1 MQNKGAI
8 VFLAITLALVS
19 IYQLSFTGATYMV
32 KRDARIYANGDL
44 SLEANYLDS
53 IASLPK
59 EDWNF
64 LGFTFRECQSK
75 EINLGLD
82 LKGGMNV
89 ILEVEVQDIVLALS
103 NYSADRNF
111 NEALKIAKQRQL
123 ESQTDYLDL
132 FHRAYEELDP
142 NARLAAI
149 FSTIELKDKV
159 NFNSTNEE
167 VIRVLKSES
176 ESAIENAFNIL
187 RTRIDRFGVTQPNI
201 SRLEG
206 RGRILIELPGV
217 KDPQRVRT
225 LLQGTA
231 SLEFW
236 ETYENGEILPF
247 LSQANDILRDIQR
260 SQQKQQ
266 TQQTPQATGDLTQ
279 TSEAG
284 TQDTTAT
291 EGQESLIDLIRG
303 ETQDTTEI
311 KTLEEFSRQNP
322 LFGALRPNVSNDGQ
336 PFQGSVVGMA
346 HYRDTARVNRYLAM
360 NQIRAIFPRDV
371 RFFWSQDPFK
381 FDDTESYYELHAIKV
396 TTRDGRAPLDGGA
409 ITAARPSTGMTGSDI
424 NVDMSMNSEGAKI
437 WARMTR
443 ENIGRSIAVVLDGY
457 VRSAPRVNQE
467 IKGGNSEISG
477 DFTLEEAEDLAN
489 ILKSGKLPAP
499 ARIVQDTVVGPSL
512 GKEAVS
518 SGLNSFALAF
528 LIVLAYMVFFYS
540 RRAGLVADIALLT
553 NLFFMMG
560 VLASLNA
567 VLTLPGIAGI
577 VLTIGMSV
585 DANVIIYERIREE
598 LRAGKGIKLAVA
610 DGYKNAYSA
619 IIDGNVTTLLT
630 GIVLYVFGTGPIKGF
645 ATTLVIGIITSLFS
659 AIFITRIIY
668 DTMLKKN
675 KTLTFSIKA
684 TENFM
689 KNTAVN
695 FIGLRKTFYVV
706 SLIVIA
712 IGVGSLFTRGLSQ
725 GIDFT
730 GGRSY
735 IVQFDQSVRTD
746 EVSTALGE
754 VFEQNPQVVTYGS
767 DNQVKITTK
776 YRVDEPGV
784 DSEVELTLFEGL
796 KDFLPGVTFEE
807 FIESYRTGSETVG
820 PTIARDIKIKAVWAI
835 GLSLLVVFLYI
846 FLRFRNWQYGLGA
859 VASLVHDTLFVLG
872 LYSLLYGLLP
882 FSLDIDQAFIAAI
895 LTVIGYS
902 VNDTVIIF
910 DRIREFKGIYRKR
923 PRAEVMNMALNSTLS
938 RTINTSFTT
947 LVVLLSIFLF
957 GGEVIRGFVFALLIG
972 IAVGTYSSLFVAT
985 PIVFDT
991 LGKRDIR
998 ESTKEKDRESK

>member
-8 VFLAITLALVS
+8 VFLAITLALISV
-19 IYQLSFTGATYMV
+19 YQLSFTAATYKV

-44 SLEANYLDS
+44 RLEADYLDS
-53 IASLPK
+53 IASLSK
-59 EDWNF
+59 EEWNF
-64 LGFTFRECQSK
+64 LGFTFRECQAK
-75 EINLGLD
+75 ELNLGLD

-89 ILEVEVQDIVLALS
+89 ILEVGVEDIVMALS
-103 NYSADRNF
+103 NYSTDRNF
-111 NEALKIAKQRQL
+111 NEALRIAKQRQIG
-123 ESQTDYLDL
+123 SQADYLDL
-132 FHRAYEELDP
+132 FLRAYEELDP

-167 VIRVLKSES
+167 VIRVIKSES
-176 ESAIENAFNIL
+176 ESAIDNAFNIL

-247 LSQANDILRDIQR
+247 LSQANDVLREIQR
-260 SQQKQQ
+260 SQQVQQ
-266 TQQTPQATGDLTQ
+266 TSQTTAPQEVGGM
-279 TSEAG
+279 E
-284 TQDTTAT
+284 DTTKT
-291 EGQESLIDLIRG
+291 GRQESLLDLIRG

-311 KTLEEFSRQNP
+311 KTIEDFTRQNP

-336 PFQGSVVGMA
+336 PFQGSVIGMA
-346 HYRDTARVNRYLAM
+346 HFRDTARVNRYLAM

-371 RFFWSQDPFK
+371 RFFWSQEPFK
-381 FDDTESYYELHAIKV
+381 WDDSKTYYELHAIKV
-396 TTRDGRAPLDGGA
+396 TTRDGRAPLDGGV

-424 NVDMSMNSEGAKI
+424 KVDMSMNSEGAKI

-443 ENIGRSIAVVLDGY
+443 ENIGRNIAVVLDGY
-457 VRSAPRVNQE
+457 VRSAPRVSVE
-467 IKGGNSEISG
+467 IRGGNSEISG

-499 ARIVQDTVVGPSL
+499 ARVVYDTVVGPSL
-512 GKEAVS
+512 GKEAVQ
-518 SGLNSFALAF
+518 SGLSSFVIAF
-528 LIVLAYMVFFYS
+528 IIVLAYMVFFYS
-540 RRAGLVADIALLT
+540 RRAGLVADIALLA

-610 DGYKNAYSA
+610 DGYRNAYSA

-630 GIVLYVFGTGPIKGF
+630 GVVLYVFGTGPIKGF
-645 ATTLVIGIITSLFS
+645 ATTLVIGIVTSLFS

-675 KTLTFSIKA
+675 MALTFSIKA

-689 KNTAVN
+689 KNTAIN

-712 IGVGSLFTRGLSQ
+712 VGVGSLFTRGLSQ

-735 IVQFDQSVRTD
+735 IVKFDQSVRTD
-746 EVSTALGE
+746 EVASTLGE
-754 VFEQNPQVVTYGS
+754 VFGQNPQVVTYGS

-776 YRVDEPGV
+776 YRIDEPGV

-807 FIESYRTGSETVG
+807 FTDTYRTGSETIG

-835 GLSLLVVFLYI
+835 ALSLLVMFLYI
-846 FLRFRNWQYGLGA
+846 FVRFRNWQYGLGA
-859 VASLVHDTLFVLG
+859 VASLLHDTLFVLG
-872 LYSLLYGLLP
+872 LYSLLHGFLP

-923 PRAEVMNMALNSTLS
+923 PRAEVMNLAINTTLS
-938 RTINTSFTT
+938 RTINTSLTT
-947 LVVLLSIFLF
+947 LLVLLAIFLF
-957 GGEVIRGFVFALLIG
+957 GGEVIRGFVFALIIG
-972 IAVGTYSSLFVAT
+972 IGVGTYSTVFVAT

-998 ESTKEKDRESK
+998 EASKEKEKESK

>member
-32 KRDARIYANGDL
+32 KRDARSYANGDL
-44 SLEANYLDS
+44 RLETQYLDS

-64 LGFTFRECQSK
+64 LGFTFRECQAK

-89 ILEVEVQDIVLALS
+89 ILEVEVQDIVMALS
-103 NYSADRNF
+103 NYSTDRNF
-111 NEALKIAKQRQL
+111 NEALRIAKQRQL

-132 FHRAYEELDP
+132 FQRAYEELDP

-176 ESAIENAFNIL
+176 ETAIENAFNIL
-187 RTRIDRFGVTQPNI
+187 RTRIDRFGVSQPNI

-247 LSQANDILRDIQR
+247 LSQANDVLREIQKSEQ
-260 SQQKQQ
+260 SQQTIQEQ
-266 TQQTPQATGDLTQ
+266 SPSDDMTQPAETAV
-279 TSEAG
+279 
-284 TQDTTAT
+284 QDTTAT
-291 EGQESLIDLIRG
+291 EGQESLLDLIKG
-303 ETQDTTEI
+303 ETQDTTQI
-311 KTLEEFSRQNP
+311 GTLEEFTRQNP
-322 LFGALRPNVSNDGQ
+322 LFGVLRPNVSNDGQ
-336 PFQGSVVGMA
+336 PFQGSVIGMS
-346 HYRDTARVNRYLAM
+346 HFRDTAKVNRYLAM

-381 FDDTESYYELHAIKV
+381 FDESESYYELHAIKV
-396 TTRDGRAPLDGGA
+396 TTRDGRAPLDGGV

-424 NVDMSMNSEGAKI
+424 KVDMSMNSEGAKV

-457 VRSAPRVNQE
+457 VRSAPRVSVE

-512 GKEAVS
+512 GKEAVR
-518 SGLNSFALAF
+518 SGLNSFAIAF

-540 RRAGLVADIALLT
+540 RRAGMVADIALLA
-553 NLFFMMG
+553 NLFFIMG

-630 GIVLYVFGTGPIKGF
+630 GVVLYVFGTGPIKGF

-659 AIFITRIIY
+659 AILITRIIY

-675 KTLTFSIKA
+675 RALTFSIKA

-689 KNTAVN
+689 KNTSIN
-695 FIGLRKTFYVV
+695 FIGLRKTFYIVSVV
-706 SLIVIA
+706 VLLVGI
-712 IGVGSLFTRGLSQ
+712 GSLVTRGLSQ

-735 IVQFDQSVRTD
+735 IVKFDQSVRTD
-746 EVSTALGE
+746 EIASSLGS
-754 VFEQNPQVVTYGS
+754 VFEQNPQVVTFGA

-776 YRVDEPGV
+776 YRIDEPGV
-784 DSEVELTLFEGL
+784 DSEVEMALFEGL
-796 KDFLPGVTFEE
+796 KDYLPGVTFEE
-807 FIESYRTGSETVG
+807 FIENYRTGSETVG

-835 GLSLLVVFLYI
+835 GLSLLVMFIYI
-846 FLRFRNWQYGLGA
+846 FIRFRNWQYGLGA

-872 LYSLLYGLLP
+872 LYSLFYGILP

-910 DRIREFKGIYRKR
+910 DRIREYKGIYRKR
-923 PRAEVMNMALNSTLS
+923 PRAEVMNMAINSTLS
-938 RTINTSFTT
+938 RTINTSLTT
-947 LVVLLSIFLF
+947 LLVLLAIFLF
-957 GGEVIRGFVFALLIG
+957 GGEVIRGFVFALIIG
-972 IAVGTYSSLFVAT
+972 IGVGTYSTIFVAT
-985 PIVFDT
+985 PIVFDS
-991 LGKRDIR
+991 LGKKDI
-998 ESTKEKDRESK
+998 KEKDKESK